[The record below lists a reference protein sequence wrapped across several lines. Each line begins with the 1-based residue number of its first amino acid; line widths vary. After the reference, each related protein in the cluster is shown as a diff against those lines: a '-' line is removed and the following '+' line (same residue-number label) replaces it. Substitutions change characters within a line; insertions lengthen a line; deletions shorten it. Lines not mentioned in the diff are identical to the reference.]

1 MNIFTKLSLQLQL
14 SLEEYFQQEMIDFDR
29 NVFKIIF
36 LAFRGVNYHQNPRGG
51 TILVLSTLYL
61 CWIGGVIKKPIQS

>member
-14 SLEEYFQQEMIDFDR
+14 SLEEYFEQEMIDFDR

-36 LAFRGVNYHQNPRGG
+36 LAFRGVIAFLKEVSKMEIH
-51 TILVLSTLYL
+51 
-61 CWIGGVIKKPIQS
+61 IGND

>member
-29 NVFKIIF
+29 NVFKLIF
-36 LAFRGVNYHQNPRGG
+36 LAFRGV
-51 TILVLSTLYL
+51 IAFIKEVLKMETH
-61 CWIGGVIKKPIQS
+61 IGND

>member
-29 NVFKIIF
+29 DLFKVIF
-36 LAFRGVNYHQNPRGG
+36 PGIPWCYCFPQRSIKNGNP
-51 TILVLSTLYL
+51 Y
-61 CWIGGVIKKPIQS
+61 WE